1 MIPDFKTFIK
11 ESIWSDI
18 QDRSSGDTIRKE
30 DDVNLLSLED
40 FVAYLYQ
47 HYEITENYK
56 SFWGKDMITVSDD
69 KTHFVIRGFNTQY
82 KNHSYYIPLEFWES
96 DKGCEIFII
105 KHKSHKAPSRLY
117 DLMSE
122 EFVMTETE
130 SSWGFNIS
138 PKNGKVDKKFFISVL
153 DFIIDNA
160 EPPEWS
166 MLKRKDDEI

>member
-1 MIPDFKTFIK
+1 MIPDFKTYIK

-40 FVAYLYQ
+40 FVVYLHQ
-47 HYEITENYK
+47 HYEIAEKYK
-56 SFWGKDMITVSDD
+56 SFWGERIMTVSDD
-69 KTHFVIRGFNTQY
+69 KTNFVIKGFNTQY
-82 KNHSYYIPLEFWES
+82 KNHSYYIPLEFWELK
-96 DKGCEIFII
+96 KGCKIFII
-105 KHKSHKAPSRLY
+105 KHKSPSRLY
-117 DLMSE
+117 DLMSKK
-122 EFVMTETE
+122 FVMTETKPT
-130 SSWGFNIS
+130 WGFNIR
-138 PKNGKVDKKFFISVL
+138 PKKGKVDKKFFISVL